1 MRIFPFLIALLGAV
15 FILPFYAFS
24 EYKIVLKNG
33 SSIIVDSYKKID
45 GRIQFYKS
53 GGLIEIE
60 NSEVLEIHKTE
71 ERSDS
76 RNQESDMS
84 AVEQQ
89 AAGGQVTAWEPANS
103 SASPELSDAEIRN
116 KIEEIQKEK
125 ETLKQEA
132 SALTEEIE
140 KLNTEIRKEGRV
152 LAIRKKR
159 ELEKKK
165 EDLERRMAELNRRIE
180 ELNKEEEDLL
190 RRLWKY

>member
-1 MRIFPFLIALLGAV
+1 MRIFPFLIALLSAV

-71 ERSDS
+71 ERSDM
-76 RNQESDMS
+76 R

-89 AAGGQVTAWEPANS
+89 AAGGQVTTGAPANS
-103 SASPELSDAEIRN
+103 SASPELSDAELRN

-132 SALTEEIE
+132 SALTEEVE

-159 ELEKKK
+159 DLEKKK
-165 EDLERRMAELNRRIE
+165 EDLERRMTELNRRIE